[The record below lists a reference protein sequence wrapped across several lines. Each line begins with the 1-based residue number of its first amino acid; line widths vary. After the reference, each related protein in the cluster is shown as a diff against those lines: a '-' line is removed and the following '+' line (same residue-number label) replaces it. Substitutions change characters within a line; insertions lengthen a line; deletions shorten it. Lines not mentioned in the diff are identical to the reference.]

1 MANRSFPGLCGV
13 FGEFWGGASL
23 WRLERPTRSLR
34 SHQSRRSGCAVVVEF
49 MPMGSERE
57 EELQEECGVPQL
69 ETRLQHG
76 SEHVCSPQVWTLAG
90 RCSPEQTEKPPV
102 CHQELSA
109 AVLMVFLSFLPCSL
123 CCGLAEQPERPGGLS
138 SDDCH
143 SEPRP
148 GPQRSQQLLHTE
160 VGQKTHVLIA
170 RVCVSCPITPL

>member
-1 MANRSFPGLCGV
+1 
-13 FGEFWGGASL
+13 
-23 WRLERPTRSLR
+23 
-34 SHQSRRSGCAVVVEF
+34 
-49 MPMGSERE
+49 MGSECE
-57 EELQEECGVPQL
+57 EELQEERGVPQL

-90 RCSPEQTEKPPV
+90 RHSPKQTELPAV

-109 AVLMVFLSFLPCSL
+109 AVVMVFLSFFPCSL
-123 CCGLAEQPERPGGLS
+123 FRGLAEQPERPGGLS

-160 VGQKTHVLIA
+160 VGQKTHVLI
-170 RVCVSCPITPL
+170 VHVSVCGCVSCLIRASECACVCACV